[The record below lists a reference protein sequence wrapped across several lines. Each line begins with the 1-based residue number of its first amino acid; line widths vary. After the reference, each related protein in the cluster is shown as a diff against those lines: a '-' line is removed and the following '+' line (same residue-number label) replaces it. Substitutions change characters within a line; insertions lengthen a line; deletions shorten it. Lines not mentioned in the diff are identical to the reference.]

1 MQPACYITNGKD
13 HLSDP
18 LANGP
23 GAQSN
28 ERGQKIKR
36 ARLQATDPVADSGA
50 LSRLVKRLI
59 AEADA
64 DEALIDRLAAAIKQG
79 NRANVFLLA
88 AQLTGIAPENGT
100 TASPRQFKPQD
111 QP

>member
-1 MQPACYITNGKD
+1 MQPACDPISGKN
-13 HLSDP
+13 HSSGP

-23 GAQSN
+23 GAQPN

-36 ARLQATDPVADSGA
+36 ARLQATDLAADSGA

-79 NRANVFLLA
+79 NRANAFLLA
-88 AQLTGIAPENGT
+88 AQLTGIDLETAT
-100 TASPRQFKPQD
+100 TPSGPTFQTPR
-111 QP
+111 